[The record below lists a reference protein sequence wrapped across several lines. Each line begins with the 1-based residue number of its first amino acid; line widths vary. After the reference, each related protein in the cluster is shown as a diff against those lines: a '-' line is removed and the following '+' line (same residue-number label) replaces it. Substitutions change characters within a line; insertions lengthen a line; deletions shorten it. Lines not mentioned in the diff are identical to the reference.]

1 MGMRMSKERF
11 TIPPRRF
18 RGETAVV
25 ASRLPVEL
33 VSLLDEL
40 SRKSGRSRNEVI
52 QMCLEYA
59 IDNMEDEEGDAG
71 LGGSGQAELDM
82 VRVTVEQVKAK
93 LVLLPGDSSREKA
106 ALDALLD
113 DLKYSMMG
121 KAKKD
126 TGVIDA
132 RLRALANRMAAEVDN
147 LVDIHSSEINGLAE
161 IRIEM
166 QALIQERNIQRKS

>member
-1 MGMRMSKERF
+1 MSKERF

-33 VSLLDEL
+33 ISLLDDL
-40 SRKSGRSRNEVI
+40 SHKTGRSRNEVI
-52 QMCLEYA
+52 QLCLEYA
-59 IDNMEDEEGDAG
+59 IDNMEDEDSQSEQEDGER
-71 LGGSGQAELDM
+71 AELDT
-82 VRVTVEQVKAK
+82 VRIIVEQVKAK
-93 LVLLPGDSSREKA
+93 LDLIPGDSAQEKA

-113 DLKYSMMG
+113 DLKFSALG
-121 KAKKD
+121 KSKKD
-126 TGVIDA
+126 TSEVDA
-132 RLRALANRMAAEVDN
+132 RLLSLAGRMAAEVDN
-147 LVDIHSSEINGLAE
+147 LVDIHSGEVNGLAE

>member
-1 MGMRMSKERF
+1 MGKEHF

-33 VSLLDEL
+33 ISLLDDL
-40 SRKSGRSRNEVI
+40 SRKTGRSRNEVI
-52 QMCLEYA
+52 QLCLEYA
-59 IDNMEDEEGDAG
+59 IDNMEDDNDESNQEAD
-71 LGGSGQAELDM
+71 GQTKLDM
-82 VRVTVEQVKAK
+82 IRIIVEQVKGK
-93 LVLLPGDSSREKA
+93 LALLPGDNGREKT

-113 DLKYSMMG
+113 DLRFSAMG
-121 KAKKD
+121 KSKKD
-126 TGVIDA
+126 TGEIDA
-132 RLRALANRMAAEVDN
+132 RLLFLANRMAAEVDN
-147 LVDIHSSEINGLAE
+147 LVDIHSSEVNGLAE

>member
-1 MGMRMSKERF
+1 MSKERF

-33 VSLLDEL
+33 ISLLDDL
-40 SRKSGRSRNEVI
+40 SRKTGRSRNEVI
-52 QMCLEYA
+52 QLCLEYA
-59 IDNMEDEEGDAG
+59 IDNMEDDSDEAG
-71 LGGSGQAELDM
+71 PDGGQAELDM
-82 VRVTVEQVKAK
+82 VRIIVEQVKAK
-93 LVLLPGDSSREKA
+93 LALLPGDSSREKA

-113 DLKYSMMG
+113 DLKFSALG
-121 KAKKD
+121 KSKKD
-126 TGVIDA
+126 TRDIDA
-132 RLRALANRMAAEVDN
+132 RLLSLANRMAAEADN
-147 LVDIHSSEINGLAE
+147 LVDIHSSEVNGLAE